1 MGSPIV
7 SGLMNSVQ
15 KLWPFQA
22 VQSAGQLG
30 GAMQQHVEPLLQKM
44 GLMAKPETGWHDQMV
59 QQANQSFQPDT
70 SWHDQ
75 MVQRANQSFQP
86 PAQPAPSL
94 STMRK
99 PLKDK

>member
-44 GLMAKPETGWHDQMV
+44 GLMAKPDTSWHDHMV
-59 QQANQSFQPDT
+59 QQANQSY
-70 SWHDQ
+70 
-75 MVQRANQSFQP
+75 QP